1 MAHLVIDN
9 REHGLIR
16 HLVAK
21 CTPHRVAALP
31 VGDVLC
37 TYDAGGCSWIME
49 RKRAD
54 DFSASIQ
61 DGRWR
66 EQTSRLMA
74 TGHRVFFVIEGDLRG
89 LDNMYGPTVSAMVN
103 ASLRSSSCCFRTMDV
118 EETACFV
125 VHLVKKLSSY
135 PSSVVAA
142 GLRPPPQSKSK
153 RQRASEADS
162 VLIRQ
167 LMCIPSVSERIAE
180 HLVQRFGDL
189 EALQTA
195 LRDVPSFP
203 RIQIGAKTFL
213 GKARIAKLAKHL
225 LRADAVC

>member
-21 CTPHRVAALP
+21 STPHRLAALP

-37 TYDAGGCSWIME
+37 MYDGGGCSWIME

-54 DFSASIQ
+54 DFANSIQ

-74 TGHRVFFVIEGDLRG
+74 TGHRVFFAIEGDLRG
-89 LDNMYGPTVSAMVN
+89 LDNMYGPTASAMVN
-103 ASLRSSSCCFRTMDV
+103 ASLRGACCFRTMDV
-118 EETACFV
+118 AETAFFV
-125 VHLVKKLSSY
+125 VQLVKKLSSY

-153 RQRASEADS
+153 RQRASEMDS
-162 VLIRQ
+162 VLVRQ
-167 LMCIPSVSERIAE
+167 LMCVPSVSERIAE

-213 GKARIAKLAKHL
+213 GKARIGKLVKHL
-225 LRADAVC
+225 LRADAV